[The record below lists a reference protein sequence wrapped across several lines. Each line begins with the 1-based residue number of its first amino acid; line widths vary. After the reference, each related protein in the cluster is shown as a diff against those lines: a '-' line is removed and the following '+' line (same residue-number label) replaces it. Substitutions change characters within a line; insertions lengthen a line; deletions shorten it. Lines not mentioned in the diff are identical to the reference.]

1 MDAKEKRILVSLGTV
16 TAALS
21 LSVGVS
27 FKANVLLVRLDAIG
41 GLIELVVLAITFAAL
56 RRAKAAPN
64 DSYNYG
70 LAKLENLCGLLF
82 SQVQFVYLLV
92 FAWLAFNRLL
102 DPIPPRGAGWSVLLY
117 AYGVAVTGAMMRW
130 TEVLNRTSPSP
141 VAESLWRGY
150 EVKFWANMSTVAA
163 VSLATVYSDQP
174 FAAYLD
180 PIAVLALCGL
190 RLRNIYKTFLVSGRD
205 LLDAAAEEHTLLI
218 ILRELAANFDHY
230 DDLIGYTTRRA
241 PGSIFITIHLGFAP
255 HRTLSEVFDV
265 AEQLTAGIDSAL
277 VGAQVAVVP
286 HRAVPME
293 GCTDT
298 VPDRPS

>member
-1 MDAKEKRILVSLGTV
+1 M
-16 TAALS
+16 
-21 LSVGVS
+21 
-27 FKANVLLVRLDAIG
+27 
-41 GLIELVVLAITFAAL
+41 VLAITFAVL

-70 LAKLENLCGLLF
+70 LGCWRICAVCCSPKFNSSICWF
-82 SQVQFVYLLV
+82 SRGWPSTACSIRF
-92 FAWLAFNRLL
+92 
-102 DPIPPRGAGWSVLLY
+102 PRGSGVERPAY

-130 TEVLNRTSPSP
+130 TGALNRTSPSP

-163 VSLATVYSDQP
+163 VTLATVFSDQP
-174 FAAYLD
+174 FSAYLD
-180 PIAVLALCGL
+180 PVAVLALCGL

-205 LLDAAAEEHTLLI
+205 LLDAAAEENTLLI
-218 ILRELAANFDHY
+218 IVRELAANFDHY

-255 HRTLSEVFDV
+255 HRTLLEVFDV
-265 AEQLTAGIDSAL
+265 ADRLTTSIDSAL

-286 HRAVPME
+286 RRTAPI
-293 GCTDT
+293 GDCTDT
-298 VPDRPS
+298 VIGGR